1 MFTASVEAI
10 VLIWSVL
17 SVELTLAWNSV
28 TNIYSIAATGQL
40 IPFIAGML
48 GFLRNLHLV
57 INCRY
62 AQDCMFDVPVFPFNK
77 LTNWKNE

>member
-10 VLIWSVL
+10 VLIWSVW

-57 INCRY
+57 IVDMHKIVCL
-62 AQDCMFDVPVFPFNK
+62 MFQSF
-77 LTNWKNE
+77 LLIS